1 MTPPT
6 YHRGHFDRET
16 AANGI
21 HCLVGNGD
29 GDGVLPIRQ
38 DLSLHR
44 LVSAGG
50 RTYGRRIAPRHGAYL
65 FVVEGAAEINGRRL
79 ERRDSIGLVET
90 DRLTVTAMADGTDL
104 LLVDTAL

>member
-6 YHRGHFDRET
+6 YHRGHFDKET

-29 GDGVLPIRQ
+29 GALPIRQ

-44 LVSAGG
+44 LVSAAG
-50 RTYGRRIAPRHGAYL
+50 RTYGHRIAPRHGAYL
-65 FVVEGAAEINGRRL
+65 FVVEWAAEIDGWRL
-79 ERRDSIGLVET
+79 ERRDSMGLVDT
-90 DRLTVTAMADGTDL
+90 DRLAVTVMADETDL